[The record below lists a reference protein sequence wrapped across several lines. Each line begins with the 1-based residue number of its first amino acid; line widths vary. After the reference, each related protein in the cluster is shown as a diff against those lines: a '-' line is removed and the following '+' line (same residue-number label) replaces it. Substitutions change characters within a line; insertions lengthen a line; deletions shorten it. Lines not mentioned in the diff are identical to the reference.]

1 MDSLELVVDAKA
13 ELGEGPFW
21 DERTNQLIW
30 VNING
35 YSVNFYDP
43 FTRENVGHDVGQ
55 HVGAAV
61 VRESG
66 DLLLA
71 MRQGFY
77 TYDIKSKKL
86 IAVHDPEPDKTGNRF
101 NDGKCDPQ
109 GRFWAGTMVLEGD
122 SGQANLFKMDT
133 DFSVEK
139 IISGVTISNGLAWD
153 TEKGKMYYIDTPTK
167 KIQSF
172 DFYSETG
179 ELTNE
184 QTAVTFAKDV
194 GSPDG
199 MTIDEE
205 GMLWVAF
212 FRGSR
217 VARFNPET
225 GEQLAEIPVPA
236 SQVTSCAF
244 GGENMDELYI
254 TTARNGL
261 TAEELKE
268 QPHAGGLFRIK
279 LDVKGAPSY
288 KFRG

>member
-43 FTRENVGHDVGQ
+43 FTRENVSHDVGQ

-86 IAVHDPEPDKTGNRF
+86 IAVHDPEPNKTGNRF

-172 DFYSETG
+172 DFHSETG

-184 QTAVTFAKDV
+184 QTAVTFAKNV

-225 GEQLAEIPVPA
+225 GVQLAEIPVPA

-261 TAEELKE
+261 TSEELKE

>member
-1 MDSLELVVDAKA
+1 MNSLELVVDAKA

-21 DERTNQLIW
+21 DERAKQLIW
-30 VNING
+30 VDING
-35 YSVNFYDP
+35 YSINFYDP
-43 FTRENVGHDVGQ
+43 STRKNISHDVGQ

-61 VRESG
+61 LREG
-66 DLLLA
+66 GGLLLA
-71 MRQGFY
+71 MKQGFY
-77 TYDIKSKKL
+77 TYEPESKELKAL
-86 IAVHDPEPDKTGNRF
+86 HDPEPDKSGNRF

-109 GRFWAGTMVLEGD
+109 GRFWAGTMVLEGE
-122 SGQANLFKMDT
+122 SGQANLYKMDT

-139 IISGVTISNGLAWD
+139 IMSGVTISNGLAWD
-153 TEKGKMYYIDTPTK
+153 TEKGRMFYIDTPTK

-172 DFYSETG
+172 DFNSETG
-179 ELTNE
+179 ELSNE
-184 QTAVTFAKDV
+184 QTAVIFSEDV

-199 MTIDEE
+199 MTMDEE

-217 VARFNPET
+217 VARFHSET

-261 TAEELKE
+261 SPEELEKE
-268 QPHAGGLFRIK
+268 PDAGGVFRIK

-288 KFRG
+288 RFNG